1 MKIKKVIEQLEKL
14 DPDAMLYFGDGGLIA
29 FDSLPGYY
37 DGDYSY
43 IDEETDKLVFTRQGK
58 KVIPYTRNIDY
69 YIDHYDNDYEKILEE
84 NVILDRS
91 LGDDKI
97 QKIKERIKKECDEAK
112 ERAVYFYRMFLEQI
126 LQKYKENKIIIQFPK
141 DIQIQPFWT
150 NIETLKSELISLPKI
165 SKEMVVE
172 LHNEGKISP
181 MEQGEIS
188 VLLKNEFFRMERFNS
203 IEVYF
208 LFNQRPLF

>member
-14 DPDAMLYFGDGGLIA
+14 DPDAMLYFGDGGLVG

-43 IDEETDKLVFTRQGK
+43 IDEETDKLVFTRTGG

-84 NVILDRS
+84 NIILDSS

-112 ERAVYFYRMFLEQI
+112 ERAVYFYRMFLAQI
-126 LQKYKENKIIIQFPK
+126 LRKYKDNKIIIRFPK
-141 DIQIQPFWT
+141 DIQTQPFWT
-150 NIETLKSELISLPKI
+150 NTETLKSELISLPKI

-172 LHNEGKISP
+172 LHNEGKTSP

-208 LFNQRPLF
+208 LFNQQPLF

>member
-14 DPDAMLYFGDGGLIA
+14 DPDAMLYFGDGGLVG

-43 IDEETDKLVFTRQGK
+43 IDEETDKLVFTRTGG

-84 NVILDRS
+84 NIILDSS

-112 ERAVYFYRMFLEQI
+112 ERAVYFYRMFLAQI
-126 LQKYKENKIIIQFPK
+126 LRKYKDNKIIIRFPK
-141 DIQIQPFWT
+141 DIQTQPFWT
-150 NIETLKSELISLPKI
+150 NTETLKSELISLPKI

-172 LHNEGKISP
+172 LHNKGKTSP

>member
-14 DPDAMLYFGDGGLIA
+14 DPDAILYFGDGGLVG

-43 IDEETDKLVFTRQGK
+43 IDEETDKLVFTRTGG

-84 NVILDRS
+84 NIILDSS

-112 ERAVYFYRMFLEQI
+112 ERAVYFYRMFLAQI
-126 LQKYKENKIIIQFPK
+126 LRKYKDNKIIIRFPK
-141 DIQIQPFWT
+141 DIQTQPFWT
-150 NIETLKSELISLPKI
+150 NTETLKSELISLPKI

-172 LHNEGKISP
+172 LHNEGKTSP

>member
-14 DPDAMLYFGDGGLIA
+14 DPDAMLYFGDGGLVG

-43 IDEETDKLVFTRQGK
+43 IDEETDKLVFTRTGG

-84 NVILDRS
+84 NIILDSS

-112 ERAVYFYRMFLEQI
+112 ERAVYFYRMFLAQI
-126 LQKYKENKIIIQFPK
+126 LRKYKDNKIIIRFPK
-141 DIQIQPFWT
+141 DIQTQPFWT
-150 NIETLKSELISLPKI
+150 NTETLKSELISLPKI

-172 LHNEGKISP
+172 LHNEGKTSP